1 VAVKH
6 RLDDVAYD
14 RLHSSQGQATAP
26 PPSSRRGN
34 VGEEPCFP
42 ACNEAARTLSRSSPA
57 TAWNASGSVPSGK
70 GCLST
75 AVRGEISRYG
85 AVFERTFIFD
95 AFETDWLVDEAVL

>member
-1 VAVKH
+1 MSGGA
-6 RLDDVAYD
+6 LLS
-14 RLHSSQGQATAP
+14 RLH
-26 PPSSRRGN
+26 
-34 VGEEPCFP
+34 
-42 ACNEAARTLSRSSPA
+42 EAARSRSSPA

>member
-1 VAVKH
+1 MI
-6 RLDDVAYD
+6 LY
-14 RLHSSQGQATAP
+14 
-26 PPSSRRGN
+26 RGD
-34 VGEEPCFP
+34 
-42 ACNEAARTLSRSSPA
+42 
-57 TAWNASGSVPSGK
+57 ASGSVPSGK